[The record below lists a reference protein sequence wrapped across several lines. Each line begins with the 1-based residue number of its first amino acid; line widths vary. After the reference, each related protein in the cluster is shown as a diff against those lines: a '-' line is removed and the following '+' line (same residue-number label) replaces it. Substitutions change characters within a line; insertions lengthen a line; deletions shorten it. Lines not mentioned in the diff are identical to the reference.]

1 MAKIL
6 DSGREII
13 YIDETSTNLWEF
25 KSKIWQPRNTIL
37 PMSYILPKTRGSNV
51 TVIGAITNKKSNIF
65 YHIGETTNI
74 QNFLEFLEMLEEEL
88 KIEGKVLVM
97 DNHKAHH
104 NREILELIK

>member
-25 KSKIWQPRNTIL
+25 KRKIWQPRNTVL

-51 TVIGAITNKKSNIF
+51 TVIGAITNLKSNIF

-74 QNFLEFLEMLEEEL
+74 DNFFEFLKML
-88 KIEGKVLVM
+88 
-97 DNHKAHH
+97 
-104 NREILELIK
+104 

>member
-25 KSKIWQPRNTIL
+25 KRKIWQPRNTVL

-51 TVIGAITNKKSNIF
+51 TVIGAITNLKSNIF

-74 QNFLEFLEMLEEEL
+74 DNFFEFLKMLQNDL
-88 KIEGKVLVM
+88 NL
-97 DNHKAHH
+97 
-104 NREILELIK
+104 

>member
-6 DSGREII
+6 ESGREII

-25 KSKIWQPRNTIL
+25 KRNIWQPRNTVL

-51 TVIGAITNKKSNIF
+51 TVIGAITNVKSNIF

-74 QNFLEFLEMLEEEL
+74 DNFLEFLKMLQKDL
-88 KIEGKVLVM
+88 NL
-97 DNHKAHH
+97 
-104 NREILELIK
+104 

>member
-13 YIDETSTNLWEF
+13 YIYETSTNLWEF
-25 KSKIWQPRNTIL
+25 KKKIWQPRNTVL

-51 TVIGAITNKKSNIF
+51 TVIGAITNLKSNIF

-74 QNFLEFLEMLEEEL
+74 DNFREFLKMLQKDL
-88 KIEGKVLVM
+88 NL
-97 DNHKAHH
+97 
-104 NREILELIK
+104 

>member
-51 TVIGAITNKKSNIF
+51 TIIGAITNKKTNIF

-74 QNFLEFLEMLEEEL
+74 ENFFEFLDMLESEL
-88 KIEGKVLVM
+88 NLNDKVLVI

-104 NREILELIK
+104 NREILQFIK